1 MKRRLFLQG
10 ALSLPWLAGCL
21 SRSEGGLQG
30 GIVGANFWLGHR
42 LRQPLPRAGTP
53 RRVDVLIAGGGVAGL
68 AAAWRLRQA
77 GVENFELLE
86 LESEVGGNSRAAHYS
101 ESAAPWAAH
110 YLPVPTREATVVRRL
125 LSEMGLLRGGR
136 LEEAELCHSNEE
148 RVFVLGR
155 WEEGIFPKA
164 GASSDD
170 FRQLREFEEHIRN
183 WQKWRDA
190 KGRKAFA
197 IPVAWSSPE
206 PEVRALDQENMADY
220 LTRHGWT
227 SPRLRWYVEYGCR
240 DDYGC
245 SLQNTSAWA
254 GLHYFASRDG
264 GGFEPKD
271 MQFVW
276 PEGNHRLVQH
286 LASGLGD
293 RVRTGR
299 LVTRIEASGKRW
311 VVEACDREGRMAS
324 WSAAG
329 VIFALPTFL
338 RPYLL
343 KEPVRPAFS
352 YAPWTVCNL
361 VLERLPESVA
371 AAGMALSWDN
381 VIYDSPGLGY
391 VVATHQTQSHLQG
404 PSVWTY
410 YRPWAELEPARARQ
424 RMLAAD
430 WSEVCQQVF
439 AELGPV
445 HPDLREVCRRLEV
458 MQLGHAMVRPSPGF
472 LWSSERREA
481 ALPQPGLYYAHS
493 DLSGLSIFEEASYQG
508 VRAAQ
513 ELLAERGRKGEDF
526 LRE

>member
-1 MKRRLFLQG
+1 MKRRQFLQG
-10 ALSLPWLAGCL
+10 ALALPWLAGCY
-21 SRSEGGLQG
+21 SASQPALQG
-30 GIVGANFWLGHR
+30 GIVGANFRLGHR
-42 LRQPLPRAGTP
+42 LRQPLQRAGKPRA
-53 RRVDVLIAGGGVAGL
+53 VDVLIAGGGIAGL
-68 AAAWRLRQA
+68 TAAWRLRH
-77 GVENFELLE
+77 GGIENFELLE
-86 LESEVGGNSRAAHYS
+86 LEAEVGGNSRAARYA
-101 ESAAPWAAH
+101 ESPAPWAAH
-110 YLPVPTREATVVRRL
+110 YLPVPTRESTVVRRL
-125 LSEMGLLRGGR
+125 LSEMGLLRGDR
-136 LEEAELCHSNEE
+136 FEEGDLCHSNEE

-155 WEEGIFPKA
+155 WEDGIFPKA
-164 GASSDD
+164 GASPDD
-170 FRQLREFEEHIRN
+170 FRQLREFEEHV
-183 WQKWRDA
+183 QKWQNWRDS

-197 IPVAWSSPE
+197 IPLAWSSPE
-206 PEVRALDQENMADY
+206 AEVRALDRESMGDY

-227 SPRLRWYVEYGCR
+227 SARLRWYVEYGCR

-271 MQFVW
+271 TQFVW

-286 LASGLGD
+286 LTRGLGE
-293 RVRTGR
+293 RLRTGH
-299 LVTRIEASGKRW
+299 LVTRIEPSGQGW
-311 VVEACDREGRMAS
+311 LVEACDDEGRLSS
-324 WSAAG
+324 WKAAQ

-343 KEPVRPAFS
+343 GEPSRPGFS

-371 AAGMALSWDN
+371 STGMALSWDN

-391 VVATHQTQSHLQG
+391 VVATHQTRSHLQG

-410 YRPWAELEPARARQ
+410 YRPWAELDPARARR
-424 RMLAAD
+424 RMLEAD
-430 WSEVCQQVF
+430 WSGICDQVF
-439 AELGPV
+439 AELAAV

-458 MQLGHAMVRPSPGF
+458 MQLGHAMVRPTPGF
-472 LWSSERREA
+472 VWSEERLQA
-481 ALPQPGLYYAHS
+481 ARPGTGLYFAHS

-513 ELLAERGRKGEDF
+513 ELLGARGEKGEDF